1 MKPIKPSI
9 FLEIIW
15 FLTLLLCLGLAI
27 YINTEEGFKRASLYY
42 VLAAASLGMFLLRRY
57 MRIKA

>member
-15 FLTLLLCLGLAI
+15 FLTFLLCLGLAI
-27 YINTEEGFKRASLYY
+27 YINNSEGFRRSSLYY
-42 VLAAASLGMFLLRRY
+42 VLAVASLGMFLLRRY
-57 MRIKA
+57 MRTRT